1 MINVR
6 FATKEEG
13 QQLIRSN
20 SSYYDRLSQTDID
33 WRARKEGATLNELI
47 AYAEEQVQDITPR
60 QKDIIKESVDYI
72 DSRLNRLNAHL
83 PLPEE
88 IVFVSTAMGDEG
100 YASAYTSRNVIFV
113 NTNLLEYLEY
123 RTKTLDADC
132 WPFFLKDLSVLI
144 AHELFHCT
152 TRHSL
157 AFRRAMYALIGFTVL
172 DHDIEFPDHIRQ
184 MIMANP
190 DVEHIDNYAEFTIN
204 GEKRRCVL
212 LPLYNRTWAEACQD
226 TGKSA
231 CFFNSIQASL
241 IPLDDLDNPIA
252 PDDVS
257 DFWHKMGRN
266 TDYVSAPE
274 ECLAVNFSFAIVE
287 SHEEIRSPKLIA
299 AILDTLKG
307 FLEDPSVYV
316 NHNIQNQ
323 TNNERRKKEFAQAHS
338 RGY

>member
-1 MINVR
+1 MINIR

-47 AYAEEQVQDITPR
+47 TYAAEQVQEFTPR
-60 QKDIIKESVDYI
+60 QREVIKYCVDYI

-88 IVFVSTAMGDEG
+88 IIFVSTAMGDEG
-100 YASAYTSRNVIFV
+100 YASAYTSRNIIVV
-113 NTNLLEYLEY
+113 NSNLLEYTEY
-123 RTKTLDADC
+123 RINTLDADC
-132 WPFFLKDLSVLI
+132 WPFFLQDLSVLI

-152 TRHSL
+152 TRHSP

-172 DHDIEFPDHIRQ
+172 DHDIEFPDHILQ

-190 DVEHIDNYAEFTIN
+190 DVEHIDSYAEFTID
-204 GEKRRCVL
+204 GEKHRCAL

-231 CFFNSIQASL
+231 SFFNSIQASL
-241 IPLDDLDNPIA
+241 IPLDDPDNPVD
-252 PDDVS
+252 PDDAS
-257 DFWHKMGRN
+257 DFWYKMGRN
-266 TDYVSAPE
+266 TDYVTAPE

-299 AILDTLKG
+299 AILDTLKS
-307 FLEDPSVYV
+307 F
-316 NHNIQNQ
+316 
-323 TNNERRKKEFAQAHS
+323 
-338 RGY
+338 